1 MGEAENFE
9 ALGAEV
15 DARRR
20 QSDDDLDFEIAFF
33 ERILRRLPESVD
45 VLMALGNNYTERGHF
60 EKGMKIDQRLCR
72 LRPTDPIIHYNLAC
86 SYAIVGKVDQAIE
99 TLEHAVALGY
109 HNGAYIQR
117 DPDLDGIRR
126 DPRYLALLE
135 RVQREQ
141 MTS

>member
-1 MGEAENFE
+1 MGEAENSE

-15 DARRR
+15 GTRQR

-45 VLMALGNNYTERGHF
+45 VLMALGNNYTERGQF
-60 EKGMKIDQRLCR
+60 EKGLGIDERLCH
-72 LRPTDPIIHYNLAC
+72 LRPGDPIVHYNLAC

-109 HNGAYIQR
+109 HDSGYLQR

-126 DPRYLALLE
+126 DPRYLALLD
-135 RVQREQ
+135 RVQRQQ
-141 MTS
+141 MTT